1 MIKLKLKMIDRYNL
15 GLRKKYGDKKNID
28 GDAGFDLYFPT
39 ETIVESEETVLV
51 PLGVSV
57 EMTNDGKPQSF
68 YVVPRSSIY
77 KTPLRMSNSIGVID
91 SGYRG
96 ELKVPVDNNT
106 DDDYYIETGERL
118 FQIIHPALEPFE
130 VEIVDSLSP
139 TERGEGGFGSTGK

>member
-1 MIKLKLKMIDRYNL
+1 MIKLKLKMIDKYNL

-28 GDAGFDLYFPT
+28 GDAGFDLYFPS

>member
-1 MIKLKLKMIDRYNL
+1 
-15 GLRKKYGDKKNID
+15 
-28 GDAGFDLYFPT
+28 
-39 ETIVESEETVLV
+39 
-51 PLGVSV
+51 
-57 EMTNDGKPQSF
+57 
-68 YVVPRSSIY
+68 
-77 KTPLRMSNSIGVID
+77 MSNSIGVID